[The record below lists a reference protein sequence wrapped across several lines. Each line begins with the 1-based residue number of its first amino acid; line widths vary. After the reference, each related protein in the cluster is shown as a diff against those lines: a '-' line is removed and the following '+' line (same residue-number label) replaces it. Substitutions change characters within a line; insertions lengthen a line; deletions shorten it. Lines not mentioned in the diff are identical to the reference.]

1 MGGTLARRAAA
12 VAVTCAV
19 IVTAAACGTGGTRTT
34 GPSVAPTPAP
44 IIRTGVPTLRVDV
57 VARGLAQVQDI
68 GFLPDGQMLVSQRD
82 GRLTLLSGDDP
93 GATIAPV
100 AADLGDVW
108 VRGQAG
114 LMGLAVHADFVTSRR
129 FTTCQ
134 THAER
139 GAPTDVRLVTW
150 ELSADGRSARRV
162 VDPLVGGLPIGSTGR
177 HPGCR
182 LTIANDGSL
191 LVGTGDSLQAGVPQ
205 DLSSLGGKV
214 LRIDLATGGPPL
226 GNPFATDPNPAT
238 QLMLTFGHSNV
249 AGLAIDPT
257 TGRAYSADSETGRE
271 DEINMLVPAQNYGWD
286 PSRGGLR
293 TSGYDATTPATDL
306 VRYTQARSAVWS
318 SGAPSPGLS
327 GAAFIKGQQWGDLN
341 GRLAVT
347 AATASKVMLMRV
359 GPDGTIGEVITPAP
373 LEKAFGELSGIRQ
386 SPSGDL
392 YATTS
397 NGTDDKVLRITPT

>member
-1 MGGTLARRAAA
+1 MGGSLVRRVAA
-12 VAVTCAV
+12 VAASCTV
-19 IVTAAACGTGGTRTT
+19 IVSVAACGAAGTRTAA
-34 GPSVAPTPAP
+34 PSVAPSPAP
-44 IIRTGVPTLRVDV
+44 VIRTGIPTLRVDV
-57 VARGLAQVQDI
+57 VARGLSQVQDI

-82 GRLTLLSGDDP
+82 GRLTLLSGEDP
-93 GATIAPV
+93 GASIAPV

-108 VRGQAG
+108 VRGEAG
-114 LMGLAVHADFVTSRR
+114 LMGLAVHGDFAVTHR

-134 THAER
+134 THADR

-150 ELSADGRSARRV
+150 ELSTDGRSARRV
-162 VDPLVGGLPIGSTGR
+162 VDPLVGGLPIGSAGR
-177 HPGCR
+177 HAGCR
-182 LTIANDGSL
+182 PTIANDGSL

-226 GNPFATDPNPAT
+226 GNPFSTDANPAT
-238 QLMLTFGHSNV
+238 QLMLSFGHSNV
-249 AGLAIDPT
+249 VGLAVDPT
-257 TGRAYSADSETGRE
+257 TGTAYSADSETGRE

-293 TSGYDATTPATDL
+293 TSGYDATTPATD
-306 VRYTQARSAVWS
+306 VARYPQAAAAAWS
-318 SGAPSPGLS
+318 SGVPAPGLS
-327 GAAFIKGQQWGDLN
+327 GAAFIEGRQWGDLD

-347 AATASKVMLMRV
+347 ASAGQKLMIMAV
-359 GPDGTIGEVITPAP
+359 GPDGKIGEVLTPAP
-373 LEKAFGELSGIRQ
+373 LEKAFGELSGIRR

-392 YATTS
+392 YVTTS